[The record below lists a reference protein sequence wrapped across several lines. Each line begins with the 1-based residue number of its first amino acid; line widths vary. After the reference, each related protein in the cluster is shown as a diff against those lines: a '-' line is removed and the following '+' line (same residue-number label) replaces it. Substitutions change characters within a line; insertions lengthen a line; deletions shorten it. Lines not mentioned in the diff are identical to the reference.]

1 MREIKISE
9 SSSRYDN
16 LIYVKNSLKDILEQ
30 INAKTSLQNY
40 KNRCEFIVDIPDEYL
55 EIFLLELRDKLAD
68 VIAVNYKH
76 KYFKRSIKFSGLSE
90 IESELLLTSLI
101 SADVDEDKKY
111 VIKKLKGFSEYS
123 IDGIFNFRMKPL
135 KEKWKEIAGY
145 IPSSFTKTQLK
156 DFINYLIKDKKGKRV
171 YVEGGKVYDKRF
183 NLLNRNQL
191 LTLDSGNL
199 NVIKEVLLSGAGEVE
214 LCSPVTDIENKYLKE
229 FYDNKIYFSDGYFG
243 L

>member
-1 MREIKISE
+1 MREIKITE
-9 SSSRYDN
+9 SSVRYDN
-16 LIYVKNSLKDILEQ
+16 LIYVKNALKDITVQ
-30 INAKTSLQNY
+30 INAKTTLQNY
-40 KNRCEFIVDIPDEYL
+40 KNRCEFIVLVPDEYL

-76 KYFKRSIKFSGLSE
+76 KFFKRKIKFSGLSE

-111 VIKKLKGFSEYS
+111 AVKKLKGFDEYS
-123 IDGIFNFRMKPL
+123 LDGIFNFRMKPL
-135 KEKWKEIAGY
+135 KEKWREIAGY
-145 IPSSFTKTQLK
+145 IPPSFTKAQLK

-171 YVEGGKVYDKRF
+171 YVEGGNVYDKRF

-199 NVIKEVLLSGAGEVE
+199 KVIKEVLLSGAGEVE
-214 LCSPVTDIENKYLKE
+214 LCSPISETDNKYLKE
-229 FYDNKIYFSDGYFG
+229 FYDNKFYFNDGYFG